1 MRRRLPESAARRKL
15 AWLMTE
21 RRLADLEREL
31 RAEWDAEA
39 AEEAALMQEDEV
51 N

>member
-21 RRLADLEREL
+21 RRLADLERAR
-31 RAEWDAEA
+31 RAEWDEERA
-39 AEEAALMQEDEV
+39 AETALLQDEV

>member
-21 RRLADLEREL
+21 RRLADLERAR
-31 RAEWDAEA
+31 RAEWDEERASAEA
-39 AEEAALMQEDEV
+39 LLEDEV